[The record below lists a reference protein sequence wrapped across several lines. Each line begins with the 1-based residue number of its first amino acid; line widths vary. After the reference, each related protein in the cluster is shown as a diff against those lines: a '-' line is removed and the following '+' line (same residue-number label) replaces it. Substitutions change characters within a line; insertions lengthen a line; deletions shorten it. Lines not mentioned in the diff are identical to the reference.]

1 MTKFD
6 LINDIYDK
14 LGDHYHF
21 NCDKVVVVSLIAKYK
36 DYGTI
41 YETHHKVAKGIVPAH
56 EALSYLS
63 GLDAVPI
70 VNYMY

>member
-14 LGDHYHF
+14 LGGQYRF
-21 NCDKVVVVSLIAKYK
+21 NGGKPVVVSLIVKYK
-36 DYGTI
+36 DYETI
-41 YETHHKVAKGIVPAH
+41 YETHYKVAKGIVPAH